1 MLNHSKPP
9 KTAAPKTGDLAAS
22 RFRAANQFSDQR
34 RRDMATRST
43 LSRLRNRKSNLK

>member
-1 MLNHSKPP
+1 MQNHSKPP
-9 KTAAPKTGDLAAS
+9 KTAAPKTGNQAAS
-22 RFRAANQFSDQR
+22 QFRANQNSDQR

>member
-1 MLNHSKPP
+1 MPNQSKPP
-9 KTAAPKTGDLAAS
+9 KTSAPKTGDLAANRS
-22 RFRAANQFSDQR
+22 RANQFSDQR